1 MRLKGRRPADQDGQQ
16 EPVEPRLV
24 TTVST
29 VRDSLPNVSR
39 FVEQNLSAG
48 VDHMFVFLD
57 GEQPEVREYLQARPE
72 VTAVT
77 TEDSYWRRRM
87 PSNLNVRQIVNANLV
102 NSLLAPFDWVAWLF
116 HIDGDE
122 VVQVDR
128 DQLLALPDEQ
138 RAVRLQPLE
147 AVSRWHWDGEVDL
160 FKRPLDKPTLC
171 LLHQLGVIEEPDNRA
186 YYRGHVIGKCGLRP
200 DNELDMRIH
209 DAWNSALEPV
219 SFIRAPWLQLLH
231 YETYSGEE
239 FVRKWATAPSMKSRV
254 STRARREQQTAAA
267 RALFSLHGLD
277 PAVRDRFAREL
288 YDRSFRDDVETLLE
302 LGLLERRAADSDCYV
317 PQPLA
322 PDRREQLETWLAEL
336 LTLDKRYLRPR
347 SDEFPKLTGLARL
360 VDRLA
365 GGDGALA
372 ELVRASTTAPD
383 GPVESGPGG

>member
-1 MRLKGRRPADQDGQQ
+1 MRLRSRRQTDQDGEN

-29 VRDSLPNVSR
+29 IKDSLPNVSR
-39 FVEQNLSAG
+39 FVEQNLAAG
-48 VDHMFVFLD
+48 VDHMFLFLD
-57 GEQPEVREYLQARPE
+57 GDQPEVREYLQARPE
-72 VTAVT
+72 VTTVT
-77 TEDSYWRRRM
+77 TDESYWRRRM

-102 NSLLAPFDWVAWLF
+102 NSLLAPFDWAAWLF

-122 VVQVDR
+122 VLQVDR
-128 DQLLALPDEQ
+128 DRLLALGEEQ

-209 DAWNSALEPV
+209 DAWDPTFEPV
-219 SFIRAPWLQLLH
+219 PFMRAPWLQMLH

-239 FVRKWATAPSMKSRV
+239 FMRKWATAPSKKSRV

-267 RALFSLHGLD
+267 RALFSLPDLD
-277 PAVRDRFAREL
+277 PAVRDRVAREL
-288 YDRSFRDDVETLLE
+288 YDRSFRDDIETLQE
-302 LGLLERRAADSDCYV
+302 LGLLVRRTASSDCHV
-317 PQPLA
+317 PQPLPA
-322 PDRREQLETWLAEL
+322 DRHEQLQTWLAQL

-347 SDEFPKLTGLARL
+347 SEEFPKPAGIAKL
-360 VDRLA
+360 VDRL
-365 GGDGALA
+365 GGEDGALA
-372 ELVRASTTAPD
+372 EQVRASVAAPD
-383 GPVESGPGG
+383 GPVESVQGA